1 MKKKSLATE
10 LLAFGLLIPLAVT
23 VALTFAFC
31 ILQKN
36 YYYLPRWLDGL
47 IGFFY
52 DAKFIFIYIAL
63 FFLVGMTTYII
74 AFSNAKAAAP
84 ASVLGVV
91 FVAILPIA
99 SLVITFEMLK
109 SDLDADALETY
120 LRSDLLCLLENV
132 IRYLLFAAAAWVT
145 RAIIRARKSEPK
157 FERPYIVPK
166 GAVSAPLFSVSAIW
180 LLSSVL
186 GVILLFRTESPL
198 GTLIYESL
206 ICIFGYFISVLSAY
220 FSLKRKVGTVL
231 FFGKEK

>member
-52 DAKFIFIYIAL
+52 DAKFIFIYIAF

-74 AFSNAKAAAP
+74 AFLNAKAAAP

-109 SDLDADALETY
+109 SNLDADALETY

-145 RAIIRARKSEPK
+145 RAIIRALKSEPK
-157 FERPYIVPK
+157 FERPYIAPK
-166 GAVSAPLFSVSAIW
+166 GAVSAPLSSVSAIW

-206 ICIFGYFISVLSAY
+206 ISIFGYFISVLSAY